1 MLEDLFVDDK
11 SRKDHFRAEVEKL
24 IAGDDHSGEGPSFK
38 GIVQHIVN
46 AHSWGGIIAQ
56 ARKNHGLEEKLAA
69 QEQELEELR
78 KLKKEA
84 RPGRTR
90 SKTVNFGGS

>member
-1 MLEDLFVDDK
+1 MLEDLFADDK
-11 SRKDHFRAEVEKL
+11 SRQQGFRAEVEKL
-24 IAGDDHSGEGPSFK
+24 TAGADHAGDGPSFK
-38 GIVQHIVN
+38 GIVQHIVA

-56 ARKNHGLEEKLAA
+56 ARAKHGLEEKLAA
-69 QEQELEELR
+69 QEKELQELR

-90 SKTVNFGGS
+90 SKTLNFGGS